1 MSTKSYIL
9 VPAIALISIFSFS
22 ACSYGSQEDS
32 NPEIANNTTATQ
44 IDPSKIISGGPAKDG
59 IPSIDNPGF
68 ESIENAETYLDENDL
83 GIAVTF
89 DDVSRFYPNKILVWH
104 EIVNDNLGEHSAVV
118 TYCPLCGTGI
128 VFEPLVNGKVSEFG
142 TSGKLYNS
150 NLVMY
155 DRQTDSYWSQILGEA
170 IAGEMKG
177 TKLKILPHDN
187 IFWKD
192 FKSTYTNGEVLS
204 TETGFDRDYTASP
217 YVNYELNSD
226 IFFPIDN
233 ESDLYH
239 AKAPVFGLEINGKYK
254 AYPLEDLEKSE
265 ETFFEEFAG
274 ISLQIEFDKNSKI
287 IKVTN
292 TDGNEKI
299 VPIYGFWFSWY
310 AVHPDTEV
318 FTVNAMSDSGTS
330 ASPNTEKPEIG
341 FLAPDFTLKDYDGR
355 EVTLAGFR
363 GEKAVMLNFWAG
375 WCSFCLA
382 EMPAMAVV
390 QQTFTGQLEV
400 IAINRGQSEADAKS
414 FTDSLNL
421 SDVYTIL
428 LNPDDDIFGTYGGF
442 AMPSTFFIDKEGFIR
457 DIHFGPLDSKQMKK
471 KITSKLNL

>member
-9 VPAIALISIFSFS
+9 APAIALISIFSFS
-22 ACSYGSQEDS
+22 ACSYEPHEDKNSEIS
-32 NPEIANNTTATQ
+32 NSTTATE
-44 IDPSKIISGGPAKDG
+44 IDLSKIISGGPSKDG
-59 IPSIDNPGF
+59 IPSIDDPKF
-68 ESIENAETYLDENDL
+68 VSIDDAETYLDDNNL
-83 GIAVTF
+83 GIAVAF
-89 DDVSRFYPNKILVWH
+89 GGVSRFYPNNILVWH
-104 EIVNDNLGEHSAVV
+104 EIVNDNLNEQPMLV

-170 IAGEMKG
+170 ITGEMKG

-192 FKSTYTNGEVLS
+192 FKLLYPNGEVLS
-204 TETGFDRDYTASP
+204 PETGFDRDYTASP
-217 YVNYELNSD
+217 YGSYELNSD
-226 IFFPIDN
+226 IFFPVDN
-233 ESDLYH
+233 RSDLYH
-239 AKAPVFGLEINGKYK
+239 KKSPVFGLEVNGEYK
-254 AYPLEDLEKSE
+254 AYPLEELEKSV

-274 ISLQIEFDKNSKI
+274 ISLKIEFNKSSNTI
-287 IKVTN
+287 RVTN
-292 TDGNEKI
+292 TDSGEEI

-318 FTVNAMSDSGTS
+318 FTVDAISDSANS
-330 ASPNTEKPEIG
+330 ASSNTEKPEIG
-341 FLAPDFTLKDYDGR
+341 FLAPDFTLKDYDDH

-363 GEKAVMLNFWAG
+363 GKKAVMLNFWAG

-390 QQTFTGQLEV
+390 QETFSDDLAV
-400 IAINRGQSEADAKS
+400 VAVNRGQSKEDAKS
-414 FTDSLNL
+414 FTDSFNL

-428 LNPDDDIFGTYGGF
+428 LNPDDDVFGAYGGF
-442 AMPSTFFIDKEGFIR
+442 AMPSTFFIDKKGIIR
-457 DIHFGPLDSKQMKK
+457 DIHFGPLDSKQMKE